1 MMTAQRL
8 VGLAERLE
16 WDALLDAVIRNGRPV
31 PISVRMRLS
40 RDPGAGA
47 CAVGLAL
54 CRAVELT
61 YLPGAESHAL
71 AILTL
76 ANHLEDG
83 SFGSIAG
90 SSCAA
95 AGLRAYEEQLRA
107 GLGDTSAIAR
117 VAEASDR
124 GVQAVMAHLMSDDA
138 EPVDLAI
145 ALWVLSGRLRASESW
160 WTMELRARGVDL
172 GLAHD
177 ASLSTIVI
185 PALVRS
191 EAGGIG
197 VAA

>member
-8 VGLAERLE
+8 LGFAERLE

-31 PISVRMRLS
+31 PVSVRMRLS
-40 RDPGAGA
+40 QEAGAGA
-47 CAVGLAL
+47 CALGLAL

-61 YLPGAESHAL
+61 YLPAPESHAL
-71 AILTL
+71 AMLTL
-76 ANHLEDG
+76 ANQLEDG
-83 SFGSIAG
+83 SFGSVAG
-90 SSCAA
+90 SACAV

-107 GLGDTSAIAR
+107 GLGDASMIAR

-124 GVQAVMAHLMSDDA
+124 AMPGVVSGLLIDD
-138 EPVDLAI
+138 PDRVDLAL
-145 ALWVLSGRLRASESW
+145 ALWVLAGRLRAGEAWWESE
-160 WTMELRARGVDL
+160 LCVRGVDL

-177 ASLSTIVI
+177 ASLSSIVV

-191 EAGGIG
+191 EAGTIG